1 MENTIVRC
9 AGTCVGWPP
18 QNSTTTRILSVL
30 FRYPFGNGKQN
41 ADTIVL
47 KGGDE

>member
-9 AGTCVGWPP
+9 AGICVGSPP

-30 FRYPFGNGKQN
+30 FRYTFGNGKQN
-41 ADTIVL
+41 ADIIVL